1 LPRTIPLVS
10 PAWLMPSVRL
20 SFKIKVIIMTGCNR
34 SEVEN
39 YMGTGVVES
48 MKFNLRVPYKLR
60 G

>member
-1 LPRTIPLVS
+1 
-10 PAWLMPSVRL
+10 
-20 SFKIKVIIMTGCNR
+20 MTGCNR